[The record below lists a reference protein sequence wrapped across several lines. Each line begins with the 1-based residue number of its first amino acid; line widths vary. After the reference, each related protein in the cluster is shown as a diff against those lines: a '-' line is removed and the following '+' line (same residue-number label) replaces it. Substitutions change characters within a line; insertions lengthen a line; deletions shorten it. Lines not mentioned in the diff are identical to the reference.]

1 MSWHLGNPPYSGAY
15 LTSVKLIGKRKLRVR
30 ALWYD
35 KDNGWNSGMQV
46 IAWDYMPEPYVP
58 GDRVIYDGYKEL
70 ELLERQRQFEDKIRA
85 AMSEKAERFKNEV
98 LHGERND
105 GNDRAVMPEVQDE
118 RKHSPR
124 QTEKGL
130 PD

>member
-1 MSWHLGNPPYSGAY
+1 M
-15 LTSVKLIGKRKLRVR
+15 KLIGKRKLRVR

-105 GNDRAVMPEVQDE
+105 GNDRSVVESERNE
-118 RKHSPR
+118 RKHGSCK
-124 QTEKGL
+124 TE
-130 PD
+130 